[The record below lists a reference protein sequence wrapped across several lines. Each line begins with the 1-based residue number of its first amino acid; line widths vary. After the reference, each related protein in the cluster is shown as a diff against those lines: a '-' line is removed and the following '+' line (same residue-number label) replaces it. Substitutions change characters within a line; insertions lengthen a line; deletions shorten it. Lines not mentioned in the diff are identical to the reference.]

1 MKQTCILVLGMH
13 RSGTSALTGSLYYL
27 GIDLGN
33 NLLEADNANQKGYF
47 ENSKIVQI
55 NDIILSS
62 IDSKWDDE
70 FFNLEK
76 LERINY
82 EIQNIKDII
91 EKDFK
96 NSELFAIKDPRLCY
110 LFPLWEKALKELN
123 INIKVLLPYRNP
135 IEVSNSLVKRDNFTK
150 EKGLLLWMHYFLLAE
165 KFSRNYNRVF
175 INFNDL
181 IFSTDKVM
189 NDISLNLGINLNN
202 KFKNNKNKISNFLQK
217 DLKHHNT
224 STNNLLDN
232 VPKMIKELITLEK
245 KFNTHDLTKNFDKLR
260 NSLFSYQN
268 LFYNSSK
275 KDFLTSNNNSNK
287 YYFDFI
293 IHNKDI
299 SHHTDRKFITSIN
312 TKELYEFKITNI
324 KKIDYLEIYLL
335 GIDCIFSINKCYYIK
350 DDDTV
355 INLVKDIT
363 MINTEIYD
371 REQNSFFWQKDYS
384 KIYID
389 INSSNIKS
397 LHINL
402 NYLHLDSVARNC
414 FIKKLKQNLFNN
426 SYKIVFVG
434 ASSALEKSW
443 FKLIE
448 NNIIP
453 DYICDN
459 DKNKHGKYFEDY
471 KIKSPSEIFQK
482 NEDFFVLITSSY
494 VNEIK
499 QQIKK
504 FKNIIIISNLWELGI
519 N

>member
-13 RSGTSALTGSLYYL
+13 RSGTSALTGSLYNL

-175 INFNDL
+175 VNFNDL

-202 KFKNNKNKISNFLQK
+202 KFQNNKNKISNFLQK

-245 KFNTHDLTKNFDKLR
+245 KFNTHDLTKNFDELR
-260 NSLFSYQN
+260 DSLFSYQN

-299 SHHTDRKFITSIN
+299 SHHTDRKFIT
-312 TKELYEFKITNI
+312 LYYRLCFRNDFWKNRFVFHFT
-324 KKIDYLEIYLL
+324 
-335 GIDCIFSINKCYYIK
+335 
-350 DDDTV
+350 
-355 INLVKDIT
+355 
-363 MINTEIYD
+363 
-371 REQNSFFWQKDYS
+371 FFRS
-384 KIYID
+384 
-389 INSSNIKS
+389 
-397 LHINL
+397 
-402 NYLHLDSVARNC
+402 
-414 FIKKLKQNLFNN
+414 
-426 SYKIVFVG
+426 
-434 ASSALEKSW
+434 
-443 FKLIE
+443 
-448 NNIIP
+448 
-453 DYICDN
+453 
-459 DKNKHGKYFEDY
+459 
-471 KIKSPSEIFQK
+471 
-482 NEDFFVLITSSY
+482 
-494 VNEIK
+494 
-499 QQIKK
+499 
-504 FKNIIIISNLWELGI
+504 
-519 N
+519 